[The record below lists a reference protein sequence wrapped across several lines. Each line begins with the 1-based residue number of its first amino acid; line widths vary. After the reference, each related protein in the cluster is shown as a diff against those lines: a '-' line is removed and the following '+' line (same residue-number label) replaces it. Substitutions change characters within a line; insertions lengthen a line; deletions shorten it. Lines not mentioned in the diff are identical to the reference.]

1 MLCQKIICIN
11 LICFVCIFQQLYR
24 QHSLAS
30 NEEENL
36 GAINCSLQYNKET
49 HLLSVNIIQAEDLV
63 AYDVISGTS
72 NPYCKVSLLPDH
84 KSQLQTRIHKRT
96 LAPKF
101 DEEFIFDVSPSRLP
115 HCFLEILLFNYD
127 HFSKHE
133 CVGQV
138 KIALVDS
145 LNLTDKV
152 VVWKGICSYEAEKS
166 KDVSG
171 LMANMSMYIY
181 DIADPYC

>member
-1 MLCQKIICIN
+1 MVN
-11 LICFVCIFQQLYR
+11 CFILFFLFLQQLCR
-24 QHSLAS
+24 QNSLAS

-63 AYDVISGTS
+63 AYDVITGTS

-101 DEEFIFDVSPSRLP
+101 DEEFIFDISPSRLP
-115 HCFLEILLFNYD
+115 HCYLEILIFNYD

-152 VVWKGICSYEAEKS
+152 VLWKGICPYEAEKN
-166 KDVSG
+166 KNVS
-171 LMANMSMYIY
+171 
-181 DIADPYC
+181 